1 MSDGSARPLRIALV
15 IGEASGDHL
24 GAGLVAA
31 IRRERPDTEFFGL
44 AGERL
49 EELGVKSLFPIED
62 VSVMGFVAVVARLPT
77 ILRRIRETVAH
88 VVAGAPDVLVIIDSP
103 GFTHSVAKRVRKRL
117 PDLPVLN
124 YVSPSVWA
132 WNPGRAPRMTRYVD
146 HVLALLPFEPE
157 VHEKLG
163 GPPCT
168 YVGHPLIE
176 RRAQIRPAEGERGD
190 LAREPVVLIL
200 PGSRH
205 SEIKRLMEPF
215 GATVARIASHRPE
228 TRFILPAV
236 SHLADEIRART
247 AAWPVAPEIVLG
259 EADKLKAF
267 RRAHAALAA
276 SGTVTLELALA
287 GVPMVVAYRV
297 DPLARRLRWL
307 LRVPSIVLANLVLG
321 ENAVPEFI
329 DEEGPPEVLAGNL
342 LPLLADGPAR
352 RAQLRA
358 FDRLDAIMV
367 ADDGR
372 TPSERAAAIV
382 LAHAAAGT

>member
-1 MSDGSARPLRIALV
+1 VSGEGGPPLRIALV

-31 IRRERPDTEFFGL
+31 IRARRPDTEFFGL

-49 EELGVKSLFPIED
+49 QELGVKSLFPISD
-62 VSVMGFVAVVARLPT
+62 VSVMGLVAVLARLPK
-77 ILRRIRETVAH
+77 IVRRVHETVAH
-88 VVAGAPDVLVIIDSP
+88 VVEGRPDALVIIDSP

-132 WNPGRAPRMTRYVD
+132 WNPGRAPRMARYVD

-163 GPPCT
+163 GPQCT

-176 RRAQIRPAEGERGD
+176 HTHRIRPASGERAD
-190 LAREPVVLIL
+190 IASEPCVLVL

-205 SEIKRLMEPF
+205 SEVKRLMEPF
-215 GATVARIASHRPE
+215 GETVARVAGHRPE
-228 TRFILPAV
+228 ARFVIPAV
-236 SHLADEIRART
+236 SHLAGEIRERA
-247 AAWPVAPEIVLG
+247 AAWPVQPEIVVG
-259 EADKLKAF
+259 EEAKLAAF

-276 SGTVTLELALA
+276 SGTVTLELALS

-297 DPLARRLRWL
+297 DPIARRLRWM

-329 DEEGPPEVLAGNL
+329 DDEGPPEVLAGNL

-358 FDRLDAIMV
+358 FERLDAIME

-372 TPSERAAAIV
+372 TPSERAAGIV
-382 LAHAAAGT
+382 LAHASRQI